1 MVVGLKKSIEG
12 FEVLDDYIRGRSAA
26 TTKKAKAA
34 HSALKHA
41 HAVTDAKAQFQHGKD
56 KQPGTSSKTKRRRG
70 WRRNGRSPFD
80 HAEKWEI
87 SIATIRSDFPI
98 DCSGSAR

>member
-1 MVVGLKKSIEG
+1 MCLLCLLCCVAAGLKKSIEG

-34 HSALKHA
+34 HSALKHS

-56 KQPGTSSKTKRRRG
+56 KQPGTS
-70 WRRNGRSPFD
+70 
-80 HAEKWEI
+80 
-87 SIATIRSDFPI
+87 
-98 DCSGSAR
+98 